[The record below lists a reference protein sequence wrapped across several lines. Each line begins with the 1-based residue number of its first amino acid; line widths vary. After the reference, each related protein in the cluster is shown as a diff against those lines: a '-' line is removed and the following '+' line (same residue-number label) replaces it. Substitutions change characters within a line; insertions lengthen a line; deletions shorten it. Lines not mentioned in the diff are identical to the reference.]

1 MENVAAQNEQPRR
14 YVVIF
19 YALSAIVLGFFFER
33 VLSKVF
39 AGLRVND
46 APVFAGY
53 AVSTLVGFGVAVAA
67 AVVCWKVEKIRTLA
81 LQVAEELRRVTWP
94 SFRETRAAT
103 VAVIVASAIAA
114 VVLGIFD
121 FVWSWL
127 SAQIY

>member
-1 MENVAAQNEQPRR
+1 MDNVAQNEQPKR
-14 YVVIF
+14 YVIIF
-19 YALSAIVLGFFFER
+19 YALAAVVVGFFLER
-33 VLSKVF
+33 VLQKSF

-46 APVFAGY
+46 TNVFAGY
-53 AVSTLVGFGVAVAA
+53 TVSTLVGFGIAVAT
-67 AVVCWKVEKIRTLA
+67 AVACWQIVKVRTLA

-127 SAQIY
+127 SQQIY